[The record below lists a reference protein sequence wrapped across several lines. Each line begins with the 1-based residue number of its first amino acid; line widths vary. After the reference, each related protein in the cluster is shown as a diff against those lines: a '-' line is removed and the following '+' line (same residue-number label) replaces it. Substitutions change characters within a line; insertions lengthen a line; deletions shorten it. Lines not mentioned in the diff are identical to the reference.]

1 MSLELGNK
9 KWDFGFSRGGKFRK
23 RSVNAGD
30 LAGTLREVALA
41 KERLGLPA
49 DAPVKSCYEAGRDGF
64 WIHRFLVREGIE
76 NLVVDPASIEVTRRK
91 RRRKTDRLD
100 AEKLVRQLIR
110 HWRDEEKVWGVVRV
124 PSEAEEDARRLHREM
139 ERLKKERTSHKNR
152 VRSLLLLHGVRQMP
166 GEDFRADLAR
176 MRTWEDRE
184 LPEALQEELVRE
196 CERLSTV
203 QEQIRRVES
212 ARRLRLKKPETAG
225 EKVAAKLVRFRG
237 VGPVSSW
244 VLSHEFFGWRRFA
257 NRREVGALS
266 GLTGT
271 PYNSGQ
277 SVRDQGI
284 SKAGNKRIRYR
295 MVELSWLWLR
305 FQPES
310 ALSQWFW
317 KRFGHGN
324 SRARRRGIVALARKL
339 LISFWKYLEWGEVPA
354 GAVLVGA

>member
-1 MSLELGNK
+1 M
-9 KWDFGFSRGGKFRK
+9 
-23 RSVNAGD
+23 
-30 LAGTLREVALA
+30 
-41 KERLGLPA
+41 RL
-49 DAPVKSCYEAGRDGF
+49 
-64 WIHRFLVREGIE
+64 
-76 NLVVDPASIEVTRRK
+76 
-91 RRRKTDRLD
+91 
-100 AEKLVRQLIR
+100 
-110 HWRDEEKVWGVVRV
+110 
-124 PSEAEEDARRLHREM
+124 
-139 ERLKKERTSHKNR
+139 
-152 VRSLLLLHGVRQMP
+152 
-166 GEDFRADLAR
+166 
-176 MRTWEDRE
+176 
-184 LPEALQEELVRE
+184 
-196 CERLSTV
+196 V
-203 QEQIRRVES
+203 QEQIRGVEA
-212 ARRLRLKKPETAG
+212 ARRVRLKDPETAG

-244 VLSHEFFGWRRFA
+244 VISHEFFGWRRFA

-317 KRFGHGN
+317 RRFGHGN

-339 LISFWKYLEWGEVPA
+339 LIAFWKYLEWGEVPA